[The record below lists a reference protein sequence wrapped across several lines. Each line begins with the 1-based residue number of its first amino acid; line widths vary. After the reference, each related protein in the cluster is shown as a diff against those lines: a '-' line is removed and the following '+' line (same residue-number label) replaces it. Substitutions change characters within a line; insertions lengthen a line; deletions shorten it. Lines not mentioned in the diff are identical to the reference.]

1 MPEVIVVDTTVLLNV
16 LDVPGR
22 NQHRDDVLERFGEVT
37 EGGASLLLPMAA
49 VYEAGNHIAKLADGH
64 QRRRF
69 AGIFCD
75 QVRGAL
81 NGEAPWVLVP
91 LPNSDQLAKWL
102 EDFPDCAMREVG
114 MSDLSMIK
122 AWEEACSR
130 NPSRRV
136 RIWSLDAGL
145 QGYDR
150 RP

>member
-22 NQHRDDVLERFGEVT
+22 NQHRDDVFERFEEVT
-37 EGGASLLLPMAA
+37 EAGASLLLPMAA
-49 VYEAGNHIAKLADGH
+49 VFEAGNHIAKLADGY

-69 AGIFCD
+69 AGVFCD
-75 QVRGAL
+75 QVRAAL
-81 NGEAPWVLVP
+81 NGVAPWVLVP
-91 LPNSDQLAKWL
+91 LPGADQLGNWL

-122 AWEEACSR
+122 AWKEACLR

-136 RIWSLDAGL
+136 CIWSLDAGL
-145 QGYDR
+145 RGYDR
-150 RP
+150 IP

>member
-22 NQHRDDVLERFGEVT
+22 NQHRDDVLARFGEVT

-130 NPSRRV
+130 NPGRRV

-150 RP
+150 RQ

>member
-1 MPEVIVVDTTVLLNV
+1 MAEVIVVDTTVLLNV

-22 NQHRDDVLERFGEVT
+22 NQRREEVF
-37 EGGASLLLPMAA
+37 EQFEQVMEAGASLLLPMAA
-49 VYEAGNHIAKLADGH
+49 VFEVGNHIAKLADGGL
-64 QRRRF
+64 RRRY
-69 AGIFCD
+69 AGTFCD
-75 QVRGAL
+75 QVHAAL

-91 LPNSDQLAKWL
+91 LPEAQQLAKWL
-102 EDFPDCAMREVG
+102 GDFPDCAMREVG

-136 RIWSLDAGL
+136 RIWSLDGGL
-145 QGYDR
+145 RGYDR